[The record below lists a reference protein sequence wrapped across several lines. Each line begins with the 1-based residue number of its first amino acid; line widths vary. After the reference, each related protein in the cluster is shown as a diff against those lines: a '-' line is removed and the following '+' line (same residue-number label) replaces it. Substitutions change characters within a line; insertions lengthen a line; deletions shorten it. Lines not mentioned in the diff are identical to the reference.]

1 MYFTDLLDDRF
12 STYRDVDTFFIW
24 VAQQNTSI
32 WFISYTPFTNGVEW
46 KIPPPI
52 NQGYPPALPT
62 LLYKLR
68 PWLLSKLLACC
79 QVHYF
84 ARPNS
89 FLTGVRKGAKNS
101 PSNTTLRNPISN
113 SFLIRVRKKQNSP
126 EEFSLKHS
134 SRLERTIKKHLKL
147 KKLSL
152 AIAVM

>member
-1 MYFTDLLDDRF
+1 MFSIMYNRWWLNFAIDFIYVLQPPVTALLCPNLGRYSMEELCVVIVLNLMYFADLLDDRF

-79 QVHYF
+79 QVRYF

-89 FLTGVRKGAKNS
+89 FLTWVRKEQKF
-101 PSNTTLRNPISN
+101 T
-113 SFLIRVRKKQNSP
+113 
-126 EEFSLKHS
+126 
-134 SRLERTIKKHLKL
+134 
-147 KKLSL
+147 
-152 AIAVM
+152 